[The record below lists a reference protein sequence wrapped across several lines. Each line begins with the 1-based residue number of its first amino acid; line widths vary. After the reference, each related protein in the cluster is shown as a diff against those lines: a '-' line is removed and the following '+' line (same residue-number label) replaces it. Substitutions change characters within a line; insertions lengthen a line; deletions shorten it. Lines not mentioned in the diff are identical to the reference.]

1 MTELIGCFT
10 FLWACAVIA
19 GLVMIEFRLSKMQR
33 MMTRQLSLI
42 EAQWKAAADEK
53 AASLNQPK
61 LTSPNPTSVRV
72 TPPKG
77 LTPPPQQ

>member
-1 MTELIGCFT
+1 
-10 FLWACAVIA
+10 
-19 GLVMIEFRLSKMQR
+19 

>member
-42 EAQWKAAADEK
+42 EAEWKAAADEK
-53 AASLNQPK
+53 AANQPK

>member
-10 FLWACAVIA
+10 FLWACAVIV

-33 MMTRQLSLI
+33 MMTRQLSLM
-42 EAQWKAAADEK
+42 EAEWKAAADEK
-53 AASLNQPK
+53 GANQPK

>member
-1 MTELIGCFT
+1 
-10 FLWACAVIA
+10 
-19 GLVMIEFRLSKMQR
+19 MQR
-33 MMTRQLSLI
+33 MMTRQLSLM
-42 EAQWKAAADEK
+42 EAEWKAAADEK
-53 AASLNQPK
+53 AANQPK